1 MRVRKK
7 PEFKRVDYHRHKKL
21 RRSSWRRPRGI
32 HNKTRK
38 RKKGKFLSP
47 KIGYGNAAELRGLH
61 PSGYREVLVH
71 NPAEL
76 EGIDAEREAV
86 RIAASVGRRKR
97 LAIVEKA
104 KELKIKVLNPPAAE
118 AEETEEAE
126 Q

>member
-1 MRVRKK
+1 MLMRVSKK

-32 HNKTRK
+32 HNKARK

-47 KIGYGNAAELRGLH
+47 KIGYGNAAQLRGLH

-71 NPAEL
+71 NPEEL
-76 EGIDAEREAV
+76 EKVDPSQEAV
-86 RIAASVGRRKR
+86 RIAGSVGKRKR
-97 LAIVEKA
+97 LVIAEKA
-104 KELKIKVLNPPAAE
+104 KELKIKVLNPPAEDA
-118 AEETEEAE
+118 EEAE

>member
-1 MRVRKK
+1 MRVKKK

-47 KIGYGNAAELRGLH
+47 KIGYGNAAKFRGLH

-86 RIAASVGRRKR
+86 RIAAGVGKRKR

-104 KELKIKVLNPPAAE
+104 KELKIRVLNPPVAE
-118 AEETEEAE
+118 DEETEEDE